1 MKAYV
6 SIDYEGLPGIA
17 SVSMLSPRSS
27 QYGRSIKIV
36 TKIAK
41 IVAEELLKNGFDR
54 VVIADSHGSMTNID
68 YTELPRNT
76 TLIQGFPRPY
86 SMVSELD
93 GSFKAVLFIGYHASA
108 GTQYAILDHTYSGR
122 TFYRIWI
129 NGMRV
134 SEYLL
139 NSLVAG
145 EYGVP
150 SILLAGDSHLEE
162 DVKRYTPW
170 TVFVPLKKGI
180 SRYAASYDSFDE
192 VIEELRRGVFTAI
205 QRLKRGE
212 VRPFI
217 VNKPVVL
224 KIEFRD
230 SIFADAAEVL
240 PGVIREDAYTIKY
253 KANNAKE
260 ILGIIETLALVAAG
274 IYSLRQYL

>member
-1 MKAYV
+1 M

-27 QYGRSIKIV
+27 QYSRSVKIV

-41 IVAEELLKNGFDR
+41 IVAEELLNNGFER
-54 VVIADSHGSMTNID
+54 VVIADSHGAMTNID
-68 YTELPRNT
+68 YTELPKNT
-76 TLIQGFPRPY
+76 TLIQGYPRPY

-93 GSFKAVLFIGYHASA
+93 GSFKAVLFIGYHAGA
-108 GTQYAILDHTYSGR
+108 GTLHAILDHTYSGR
-122 TFYRIWI
+122 SFYRVWI
-129 NGMRV
+129 NGIRV

-139 NSLVAG
+139 NSFVAG

-150 SILLAGDSHLEE
+150 SILLAGDSYLEE
-162 DVKRYTPW
+162 DVKRHTPW

-192 VIEELRRGVFTAI
+192 IIERLRKGIFTAV

-212 VRPFI
+212 VRPAI
-217 VNKPVVL
+217 IDKPVEL

-253 KANNAKE
+253 KASNVKDV
-260 ILGIIETLALVAAG
+260 LGIIETIALVAAG
-274 IYSLRQYL
+274 IYGLRQYL